1 MTSTMH
7 PPAHPRLEVV
17 ALSDHEWRVCDRLL
31 DKADPR
37 RVLAYIERSGEDGFE
52 VLALLPAPTPC
63 GRFSSWS
70 TALTVIGE
78 LVLKDARRAAGFA
91 AGAAG

>member
-1 MTSTMH
+1 MMTSTMH
-7 PPAHPRLEVV
+7 PSANPRLEVV

-37 RVLAYIERSGEDGFE
+37 RVLAYIERRDEGYD

-63 GRFSSWS
+63 GRFLDWS
-70 TALTVIGE
+70 AALNAVAA
-78 LVLKDARRAAGFA
+78 LALDRRRAPGYAG
-91 AGAAG
+91 GAA

>member
-7 PPAHPRLEVV
+7 PSANPRLEVV

-37 RVLAYIERSGEDGFE
+37 RVLGYIERRDEGYE
-52 VLALLPAPTPC
+52 VLALLPAPIPC
-63 GRFSSWS
+63 GRFSDWNA
-70 TALTVIGE
+70 ALSAVAAIALADGG
-78 LVLKDARRAAGFA
+78 RASGYAG
-91 AGAAG
+91 GAAG

>member
-7 PPAHPRLEVV
+7 PPANPRLEVV

-31 DKADPR
+31 DKTDPR
-37 RVLAYIERSGEDGFE
+37 RVLGYIEQSGEGFE

-63 GRFSSWS
+63 GRFA
-70 TALTVIGE
+70 TLNAALSVISARALEEG
-78 LVLKDARRAAGFA
+78 RRAPGFA
-91 AGAAG
+91 GGAAG

>member
-7 PPAHPRLEVV
+7 PPANPRLEVV
-17 ALSDHEWRVCDRLL
+17 ALSDHEWRVCDKLL

-37 RVLAYIERSGEDGFE
+37 RVLGYIERSGDGYE

-63 GRFSSWS
+63 GRFASWNA
-70 TALTVIGE
+70 ALSVVAALALSDG
-78 LVLKDARRAAGFA
+78 RRTQGFA
-91 AGAAG
+91 GGAAG

>member
-7 PPAHPRLEVV
+7 PSANPRLEVV

-37 RVLAYIERSGEDGFE
+37 RVLGYIEGRDEGYE

-63 GRFSSWS
+63 GRFLDFNSALS
-70 TALTVIGE
+70 TVAALALRDG
-78 LVLKDARRAAGFA
+78 RRAPRFAG
-91 AGAAG
+91 GAA